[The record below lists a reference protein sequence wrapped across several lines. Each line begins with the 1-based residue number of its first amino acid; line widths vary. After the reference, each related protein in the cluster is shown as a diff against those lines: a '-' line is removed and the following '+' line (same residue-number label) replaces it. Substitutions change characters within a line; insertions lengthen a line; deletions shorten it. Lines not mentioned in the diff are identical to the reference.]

1 MIQEIEL
8 SIIQVLKSNLYDYH
22 DAYILQ
28 QNIKLMS
35 WQFIKLKQHAE
46 TLHQFQL
53 VLIMVLQNQANSI
66 LKTPIFA
73 ILLKYL
79 SDFERSL
86 KKPWINCKV
95 ELKLKLRNYFILPVP
110 DNENYNPN
118 ADSNNF
124 IFIFKDTNLYLP
136 IITLSAKDKQK
147 LSKLLSKGFERS
159 VY

>member
-1 MIQEIEL
+1 
-8 SIIQVLKSNLYDYH
+8 
-22 DAYILQ
+22 
-28 QNIKLMS
+28 
-35 WQFIKLKQHAE
+35 
-46 TLHQFQL
+46 
-53 VLIMVLQNQANSI
+53 MVLQNQANSI

-95 ELKLKLRNYFILPVP
+95 ELKLKLGNYFILPVP